1 MLANDTGFADL
12 AYDHK
17 VDHLDWRLLA
27 ELQADARLSFNE
39 LARRVHL
46 SAPTVAER
54 VRRLEASGAITGYH
68 AHVDPAELGRSVQAL
83 VVMGCHGP
91 TCLLRDPS
99 VLSWPE
105 VRQVLRIT
113 GDGCSVLVAAVP
125 TMGEFEAF
133 IDRLAAYGRPSSS
146 MILSQPLPWAPV
158 VEP

>member
-1 MLANDTGFADL
+1 MDR
-12 AYDHK
+12 
-17 VDHLDWRLLA
+17 VDWQLLG
-27 ELQADARLSFNE
+27 ELQADARLSYNE

-83 VVMGCHGP
+83 VVMGCYGP
-91 TCLLRDPS
+91 TCILRDPE
-99 VLSWPE
+99 VPAWPE
-105 VRQVLRIT
+105 VRQLLRIT
-113 GDGCSVLVAAVP
+113 GDGCAVLVAAVA
-125 TMGEFEAF
+125 TMADFETF

-158 VEP
+158 VEPLS